1 MINSIRKSCN
11 FAVFMTQSLITYF
24 CQVFEVHPE
33 EGISE
38 SQLIEEKL
46 MQLDES
52 LGMAFVRLQQAFEA
66 LAFVQRDV
74 EMRTKI
80 RDIWEIQCRT
90 MKSRVQQSFQQFV
103 ELCKLTNGKLMLR
116 WNFLIKIKVF
126 FGIILVN
133 QKKIPIFAA
142 RK

>member
-1 MINSIRKSCN
+1 
-11 FAVFMTQSLITYF
+11 MTQSLITYF

>member
-11 FAVFMTQSLITYF
+11 FAIFMTQSLITYF

-103 ELCKLTNGKLMLR
+103 ELCKLHEWEIDAEMELFDKN
-116 WNFLIKIKVF
+116 
-126 FGIILVN
+126 
-133 QKKIPIFAA
+133 
-142 RK
+142 